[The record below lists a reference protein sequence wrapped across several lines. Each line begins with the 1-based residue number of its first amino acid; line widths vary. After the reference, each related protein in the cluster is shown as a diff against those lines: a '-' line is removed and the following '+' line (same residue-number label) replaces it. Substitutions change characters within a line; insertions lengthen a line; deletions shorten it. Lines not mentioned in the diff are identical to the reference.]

1 MHVVWSVLCQ
11 TPVEKRDPWEGSWPD
26 AGQVQMNVSQVQGD
40 LGTMHRMVDSLGQDV
55 GTNNTLESSVTFKL
69 GSMER
74 SVGTQLGIITQM

>member
-1 MHVVWSVLCQ
+1 
-11 TPVEKRDPWEGSWPD
+11 
-26 AGQVQMNVSQVQGD
+26 MNVSQVQGD